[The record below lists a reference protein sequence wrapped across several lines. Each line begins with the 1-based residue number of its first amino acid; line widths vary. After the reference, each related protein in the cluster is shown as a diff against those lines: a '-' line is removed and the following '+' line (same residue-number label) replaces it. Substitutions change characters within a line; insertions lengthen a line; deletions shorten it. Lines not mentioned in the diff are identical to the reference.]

1 MDEIE
6 DIKTRTFGVEIEMC
20 DFDRSKV
27 TLPYGFEWNKDESI
41 YNTDGTCNSKF
52 GGEINTPPLLYCED
66 SFCRMHQLYNDLE
79 QAGGRLKWCIY
90 THVHLY
96 AGDLDYEHLKNL
108 VLFQYHTYS
117 FFKQYVQLGP
127 WDEDAMHLC
136 PRITDVQ
143 YERIKSATSFSEL
156 RNALTNQSKKGF
168 VRYSINVASY
178 FVRKTVEFR
187 CFNASQ
193 DFDQVANCVT
203 ASYRMFYYALNHTEE
218 DFKNIC
224 SVEDFVEKIGLPTN
238 LPPIMVPL
246 LYQGNPYN
254 AKDAFMTSPILCNSK
269 RCSCLEEALTLHKV
283 KDLAVV
289 NSFMFQYEMN
299 LWRKFNLT
307 IYNQDGY
314 SHLLYKLATGQT
326 KVHYNSNLEWLQKY
340 NSDDPVR
347 QVAIALYV
355 SRVMKFVDAKNEY
368 TATMK
373 EACMQKAEE
382 SIAKTEPSA
391 KRLVEMLTSVKYV
404 NGNLKD
410 AVEDNKAVFFSIG
423 KYKNSRRALRTI
435 VNNSDYESDVQERVF
450 SYYNFVEDLKDDVH
464 FYMFSNSPYLSNM
477 HKLALFRNA
486 GVSVDSA
493 GQFLYSNKSQDQAK
507 ASTSYEKAG
516 EPLEVCLPP
525 DDLDI
530 CDPKKLKIGKIPS
543 AKMYELQKRFIV
555 KVDKV
560 SRPVFCYAVMYDKY
574 LLGGVGFEF
583 AKSNAHDV
591 WQLTD
596 FSTNNKVPRLSKLIL
611 MCILSRDLQR
621 MLSRSM
627 QRIVEKAITYAYTS
641 APVSMKY
648 RGLYKK
654 NKELCTPTKLAY
666 EGELGKYKSMEE
678 IIQLYQKSK
687 NDAGR

>member
-1 MDEIE
+1 MNALE

-27 TLPYGFEWNKDESI
+27 TLPYGFEWNKDEQI
-41 YNTDGTCNSKF
+41 WNTDATYNSRF

-66 SFCRMHQLYNDLE
+66 SFCRMQQLYKDIEN
-79 QAGGRLKWCIY
+79 AGGRVKWCIY
-90 THVHLY
+90 THVHLF
-96 AGDLDYEHLKNL
+96 AGDLDHEQLKKL
-108 VLFQYHTYS
+108 VLFQYFTYPY
-117 FFKQYVQLGP
+117 FKQYVQLGP

-136 PRITDVQ
+136 PRITDIQ
-143 YERIKSATSFSEL
+143 YERIKSANSFSEL

-168 VRYSINVASY
+168 VRYCINVASY

-193 DFDQVANCVT
+193 DFEQVANCVT
-203 ASYRMFYYALNHTEE
+203 ATYKMFYYALNHTEE
-218 DFKNIC
+218 DFRQI
-224 SVEDFVEKIGLPTN
+224 SSYEDFVQKIDLPTN
-238 LPPIMVPL
+238 LPPLVVPL

-254 AKDAFMTSPILCNSK
+254 AKEAFMTTPILCNSK
-269 RCSCLEEALTLHKV
+269 RCSCLEDALNEHKV

-289 NSFMFQYEMN
+289 NSFMFQYELN
-299 LWRKFNLT
+299 LWRKFNIT

-314 SHLLYKLATGQT
+314 SHLLYRLAKGETRVKYSG
-326 KVHYNSNLEWLQKY
+326 NLEWLQKY
-340 NSDDPVR
+340 STDDPVR

-368 TATMK
+368 TTTMK
-373 EACMQKAEE
+373 EACIQKTEE
-382 SIAKTEPSA
+382 SLAKTEPSA
-391 KRLVEMLTSVKYV
+391 KRLIEMLNSVKYV
-404 NGNLKD
+404 NGNLMD
-410 AVEDNKAVFFSIG
+410 AVAENKAVFFSIG
-423 KYKNSRRALRTI
+423 KYKNARRALRTI
-435 VNNSDYESDVQERVF
+435 VNNSDYESGVQERVF
-450 SYYNFVEDLKDDVH
+450 SYYNFVENLPEDVH
-464 FYMFSNSPYLSNM
+464 FYMFSNSPYFSNM

-493 GQFLYSNKSQDQAK
+493 GQFLYSNKNHEQAK
-507 ASTSYEKAG
+507 ASTAYEKAG

-530 CDPKKLKIGKIPS
+530 CDPKKLKIGKIS
-543 AKMYELQKRFIV
+543 SSKMYELQKRFIV

-560 SRPVFCYAVMYDKY
+560 SRPIFCYAIMYDKY

-596 FSTNNKVPRLSKLIL
+596 FCTNNNVPRLSKLVL
-611 MCILSRDLQR
+611 LCVLSKDIQR

-627 QRIVEKAITYAYTS
+627 QRVVEKAITYAYTS

-654 NKELCTPTKLAY
+654 NKELSTPTKLAY
-666 EGELGKYKSMEE
+666 EGELGKYQSIEE
-678 IIQLYQKSK
+678 IVTLYQKFK